1 MIKNIFRF
9 ILVGCKTHL
18 TEKEDFRFNVYKDYI
33 IQIFILQNNFE
44 TLIVNMKCFN
54 LIKYIIDYLVS
65 RSMVGT
71 KLSIQAAHEQIN
83 PSELLEDAIYLDKK
97 EIERCWTSDHYMPWW
112 NTGAS
117 GGAAWPWMGAAL
129 AKTTNLVIGTG
140 VTAPILRYH
149 PAIVAQVFATLA
161 YMFPNRVFL
170 GVGRGEA
177 LNEVP
182 SGNIWPSNKEKFKR
196 LRESIKLIKKLW
208 TEDWVNF
215 KGEFYSV
222 KDSNLYTK
230 PSCSIP
236 IYIAGLG
243 EQSAKLAGEEGNGF
257 VTNELDINKI
267 KDKLF
272 PAVRNGASE
281 SGKDYDQLE
290 KILFI
295 PASYDEDKQK
305 AIESIRFWR
314 GSMIKAFF
322 DVDVH
327 DPRKIEEN
335 GQVIDDH
342 SLEKKLF
349 VISNEEEGI
358 KKLQKYIE
366 IGFTEIVFT
375 NSSPNRKK
383 FVDTIKKM
391 SATINNG

>member
-1 MIKNIFRF
+1 MTAR
-9 ILVGCKTHL
+9 T
-18 TEKEDFRFNVYKDYI
+18 R
-33 IQIFILQNNFE
+33 
-44 TLIVNMKCFN
+44 
-54 LIKYIIDYLVS
+54 
-65 RSMVGT
+65 
-71 KLSIQAAHEQIN
+71 LSIQAAHEQN
-83 PSELLEDAIYLDKK
+83 TPSELLDDVMYMDKNG
-97 EIERCWTSDHYMPWW
+97 IERCWTSDHYMPWW

-149 PAIVAQVFATLA
+149 PSVVAQVFATLS

-170 GVGRGEA
+170 GIGRGES

-182 SGNIWPSNKEKFKR
+182 AGYAWPTTGERFRR

-215 KGEFYSV
+215 KGEFYTV

-230 PSCSIP
+230 PASRIP
-236 IYIAGLG
+236 LYISGLG
-243 EQSAKLAGEEGNGF
+243 KQSAQLAGEEGDGF
-257 VTNELDINKI
+257 VTNEHDIEKI
-267 KDKLF
+267 KNELF
-272 PAVRNGASE
+272 PAVKKGTSKSE
-281 SGKDYDQLE
+281 KNFDEFE

-295 PASYDEDKQK
+295 IGSYDEDRQK

-314 GSMIKAFF
+314 GSLIKAFF

-327 DPRKIEEN
+327 DPRQIEEN
-335 GQVIDDH
+335 GKVIGDD
-342 SLEKKLF
+342 SLEKNLF
-349 VISNEEEGI
+349 VITNEEEGI

-375 NSSPNRKK
+375 NSSPDKKK
-383 FVDTIKKM
+383 FVDLVKRM
-391 SATINNG
+391 SILINNR